1 MTATADDQHE
11 GRVAMITSI
20 AIEAKAESSAVENA
34 MDDLKYEKL
43 VYARAFE
50 AWANSLI
57 AGTAEDIFETVEE
70 VLDTLVDE
78 ELES

>member
-1 MTATADDQHE
+1 MAATTDDQHE
-11 GRVAMITSI
+11 ARVALITSI
-20 AIEAKAESSAVENA
+20 AIEAKAESRAVENA

-50 AWANSLI
+50 AWAKSRI

-70 VLDTLVDE
+70 VLDILFDK
-78 ELES
+78 ELDS